1 MTADTIAAP
10 REIAHVGELLRD
22 AAARDWRVGIAGGG
36 TELGVGYPAGD
47 VELLIR
53 TPLLDRIV
61 DYSHADLVV
70 EVEAGTTLAALQRVL
85 AENGQRLALDPP
97 DPEHATIG
105 GLLATNTYGPRRA
118 RFGSLRDLIV
128 GISLVRADGERVRGG
143 GKVVKN
149 VAGFD
154 LPKIAVGSLGT
165 LGLIVTATFRLH
177 PIPEVTRS
185 LCVASVPGAGVRDIV
200 ERIVAARIEPAA
212 LLTHYDPQSHT
223 HRFFATFEGFAA
235 GVAEQVERFA
245 SAVRG
250 LGFASEETEA
260 DAPFAIDRRARTEG
274 EARVRAMVPPA
285 AFETLD
291 RVVAR
296 PFAEIARRTQI
307 VTYPSLGVA
316 FAAGDVDD
324 ADSFVAQVL
333 AMRRGCEAIGGNLVT
348 LALDDADLC
357 ARIDP
362 YGTLPPAFPLMRRLK
377 DRFDP
382 GRRLNRGRFVGK
394 L

>member
-10 REIAHVGELLRD
+10 REIAQVSELLRD

-36 TELGVGYPAGD
+36 TELGVGYPAED
-47 VELLIR
+47 VELLVR
-53 TPLLDRIV
+53 TPLLDRVV
-61 DYSHADLVV
+61 DYSPADLVV
-70 EVEAGTTLAALQRVL
+70 EVEAGTTLAALQTVL
-85 AENGQRLALDPP
+85 AQNGQRLALDPP
-97 DPEHATIG
+97 DPERATIG
-105 GLLATNTYGPRRA
+105 GLLATNTFGPRRA

-177 PIPEVTRS
+177 PIPEDART
-185 LCVASVPGAGVRDIV
+185 LCVAGVPGAGVRGIV

-212 LLTHYDPQSHT
+212 LLTHYDAATKT
-223 HRFFATFEGFAA
+223 HRFFATFEGFKA
-235 GVAEQVERFA
+235 GVAEQIERFA
-245 SAVRG
+245 AAVRA
-250 LGFASEETEA
+250 LGFASEEVEA
-260 DAPFAIDRRARTEG
+260 EAPFAIDRSARTAG

-291 RVVAR
+291 RVVVE
-296 PFAEIARRTQI
+296 PFARSVRRPEI
-307 VTYPSLGVA
+307 VTYPSLGIA

-324 ADSFVAQVL
+324 VDPFVAQVL

-348 LALDDADLC
+348 LALEDAKL
-357 ARIDP
+357 ATRIDP
-362 YGTLPPAFPLMRRLK
+362 YGTLPAAFPLMRRLK

-382 GRRLNRGRFVGK
+382 ARRLNRGRFVGK

>member
-1 MTADTIAAP
+1 MTADSIAAP
-10 REIAHVGELLRD
+10 RQIAQAIELLRD
-22 AAARDWRVGIAGGG
+22 AAAHDRRVGFAGGG

-47 VELLIR
+47 VDVLVR
-53 TPLLDRIV
+53 TTLLDRIV
-61 DYSHADLVV
+61 EYSPADLVV
-70 EVEAGTTLAALQRVL
+70 EVEAGMTLSALQTVL

-105 GLLATNTYGPRRA
+105 GLLATNTFGPRRA

-177 PIPEVTRS
+177 PIPVNTRT
-185 LCVASVPGAGVRDIV
+185 LCVPGLGGADVHAV
-200 ERIVAARIEPAA
+200 VQRIVAARIEPAA
-212 LLTHYDPQSHT
+212 LLTRYDAAAKA
-223 HRFFATFEGFAA
+223 HRFYATFEGFPA
-235 GVAEQVERFA
+235 GVAEQIERFA
-245 SAVRG
+245 TVVRT
-250 LGFASEETEA
+250 LGFASEEVPFDTA
-260 DAPFAIDRRARTEG
+260 DAIDRRARSAG
-274 EARVRAMVPPA
+274 DVRLRAMLPPA
-285 AFETLD
+285 SFETLD
-291 RVVAR
+291 RAFVQ
-296 PFAEIARRTQI
+296 PFAALVERPEI
-307 VTYPSLGVA
+307 VTYPSLGIA
-316 FAAGDVDD
+316 FAAGDVRGTD
-324 ADSFVAQVL
+324 AFVAQVL
-333 AMRRGCEAIGGNLVT
+333 AMRRSCEAIGGNLVT
-348 LALDDADLC
+348 LALADAELC
-357 ARIDP
+357 ERIDP

-382 GRRLNRGRFVGK
+382 AHRLNRGRFVGK

>member
-1 MTADTIAAP
+1 MTAETIAAP
-10 REIAHVGELLRD
+10 REIAHVVELLRD

-36 TELGVGYPAGD
+36 TELGVGYPAED
-47 VELLIR
+47 VELLVR

-61 DYSHADLVV
+61 DYSPADLVV
-70 EVEAGTTLAALQRVL
+70 EVEAGTTLAALQAVL
-85 AENGQRLALDPP
+85 AQNGQRLALDPP

-105 GLLATNTYGPRRA
+105 GLLATNTFGPRRA

-177 PIPEVTRS
+177 PIPENART
-185 LCVASVPGAGVRDIV
+185 LCVTGVSGAGVRDLV
-200 ERIVAARIEPAA
+200 RRVVAARIEPAA
-212 LLTHYDPQSHT
+212 LLTQYDAASKT

-245 SAVRG
+245 GVVREM
-250 LGFASEETEA
+250 GFASEETDA
-260 DAPFAIDRRARTEG
+260 DAAFAIDRRARTAG
-274 EARVRAMVPPA
+274 AARVRATVPPA
-285 AFETLD
+285 SFETLD
-291 RVVAR
+291 RVVVA
-296 PFAEIARRTQI
+296 PFARVVRHPEI
-307 VTYPSLGVA
+307 VTYPSLGIA
-316 FAAGDVDD
+316 FAAGDPDESD
-324 ADSFVAQVL
+324 RFVTDVL
-333 AMRRGCEAIGGNLVT
+333 AMRRGCESIGGNLVT
-348 LALDDADLC
+348 LALDDAELVT
-357 ARIDP
+357 RIDP

-382 GRRLNRGRFVGK
+382 ARRLNRGRFVGK

>member
-10 REIAHVGELLRD
+10 REIAQVSELLRD

-36 TELGVGYPAGD
+36 TELGVGYPADD
-47 VELLIR
+47 VELLVR

-61 DYSHADLVV
+61 DYSPADLVV
-70 EVEAGTTLAALQRVL
+70 EVEAGTTLAALQTAL
-85 AENGQRLALDPP
+85 AQNGQRLALDPP
-97 DPEHATIG
+97 DPERATIG
-105 GLLATNTYGPRRA
+105 GLLATNTFGPRRA

-177 PIPEVTRS
+177 PIPEDART
-185 LCVASVPGAGVRDIV
+185 LCVAGVPGAGVRGIV

-212 LLTHYDPQSHT
+212 LLTQYDAATKT
-223 HRFFATFEGFAA
+223 HRFFATFEGFKA
-235 GVAEQVERFA
+235 GVAEQIERFA
-245 SAVRG
+245 ATVRS
-250 LGFASEETEA
+250 LGFASEEIEA
-260 DAPFAIDRRARTEG
+260 DAAFAIDRRARTSG
-274 EARVRAMVPPA
+274 ESRVRATVPPA

-291 RVVAR
+291 RTVVEPFARVAR
-296 PFAEIARRTQI
+296 RPEI
-307 VTYPSLGVA
+307 VTYPSLGIA
-316 FAAGDVDD
+316 FAAGDVDEPD
-324 ADSFVAQVL
+324 PFVAQVL
-333 AMRRGCEAIGGNLVT
+333 AMRRDCEAIGGNLVT
-348 LALDDADLC
+348 LALEDAEL
-357 ARIDP
+357 ASRIDP
-362 YGTLPPAFPLMRRLK
+362 YGTLPAAFPLMRRLK